1 MLLQSYCAGNSINLI
16 LDTVEAM
23 PSQEDLESAIERA
36 KGAIKDS
43 QAGTGKVDVEK
54 LMAEIEEVTKDNTSL
69 ACALTLTLPCARD
82 RICSL
87 HLHGSLRAP
96 AMCYNM
102 CGVLRVCFLS
112 CAVRVA

>member
-1 MLLQSYCAGNSINLI
+1 
-16 LDTVEAM
+16 M